1 MAQAAGSEN
10 ATSQQADADQGGNAA
25 APVASS
31 GETESAVSTG
41 NPSAPSQGNAAPV
54 AEPVAVQVPN
64 ANPELPGA
72 PETPANPVEP
82 STPEPE
88 APVVPADPVEPVE
101 PTDPTVPVEPTDPTV
116 PVEPVDPVDPTVPV
130 EPTIPD
136 YDSWLGSADYYQL
149 IASIPWDAI
158 GQPIGDNRMCM
169 ITFIVT
175 DTEGANWPSGFATY
189 LPPVLIESPY
199 AAYLLEG
206 YLGLSKIQ
214 DITCY

>member
-1 MAQAAGSEN
+1 
-10 ATSQQADADQGGNAA
+10 
-25 APVASS
+25 
-31 GETESAVSTG
+31 
-41 NPSAPSQGNAAPV
+41 
-54 AEPVAVQVPN
+54 
-64 ANPELPGA
+64 
-72 PETPANPVEP
+72 PVEP
-82 STPEPE
+82 TDPVEPVDPTV
-88 APVVPADPVEPVE
+88 PVDPTDPTTPVEPVE
-101 PTDPTVPVEPTDPTV
+101 PTDPTVPVEPTDPVEPVDPTDPTV
-116 PVEPVDPVDPTVPV
+116 PVEPTDPVEPVDPIVPV

-136 YDSWLGSADYYQL
+136 YDSWQGSADYYQL

-175 DTEGANWPSGFATY
+175 DTEGANWASGFATY